1 MYLVVDDRREAL
13 LIDPAMGERQAIA
26 AVGDGGF
33 RLVEILNTHGHPDHV
48 YGNAAVKEATRARLA
63 IHRLD
68 AYRLGPERP
77 ETTFEIPPCD
87 ADDLFDEGALGYVAD
102 LEMRALHLPG
112 HTEGSTCFYFPTENV
127 LFSGDVI
134 FKGSTGRWDLPGGD
148 REQMER
154 SFERLRYF
162 VRLAVD
168 PRLRRRGIGAAMWG
182 QLRAELD
189 ERAATVACLWV
200 SDATACH
207 SFIAER
213 GFVEVVRSYEQVVA
227 LATARLPLAAAE
239 EAVAAQGITV
249 ETLSALIDRDG
260 DDGLGRVHDLYT
272 ASRVDQ
278 PTLGHVTARP
288 FADWRREVFDELHLL
303 PDAFFVARDRD
314 RLVGCSG
321 VHRFAEEVLR
331 ILITGV
337 LPEYRRRGIA
347 RVLKLRVHAWARA
360 HGYREIHT
368 STANAATVALNI

>member
-1 MYLVVDDRREAL
+1 MRIHAWRVPPYDNGMYLVVDDRREAL

-26 AVGDGGF
+26 AVEDGGF

-154 SFERLRYF
+154 SLERVMTLSPETKVYPGHGAATTIGDELPMLRY
-162 VRLAVD
+162 
-168 PRLRRRGIGAAMWG
+168 LR
-182 QLRAELD
+182 
-189 ERAATVACLWV
+189 
-200 SDATACH
+200 
-207 SFIAER
+207 
-213 GFVEVVRSYEQVVA
+213 
-227 LATARLPLAAAE
+227 
-239 EAVAAQGITV
+239 EA
-249 ETLSALIDRDG
+249 
-260 DDGLGRVHDLYT
+260 
-272 ASRVDQ
+272 
-278 PTLGHVTARP
+278 
-288 FADWRREVFDELHLL
+288 
-303 PDAFFVARDRD
+303 
-314 RLVGCSG
+314 
-321 VHRFAEEVLR
+321 
-331 ILITGV
+331 GV
-337 LPEYRRRGIA
+337 LPG
-347 RVLKLRVHAWARA
+347 LRV
-360 HGYREIHT
+360 
-368 STANAATVALNI
+368 